1 MNPKPVRSDAEGSKT
16 QNLKWARLAAK
27 NNVDAAENQVKLSLG
42 ELSDFAD
49 EQGAVESYDLRDVS
63 DGILGKSG
71 SLRRKENVAGSI
83 RPSKI
88 AGERDT
94 NHSPDSAPIQR
105 ISLNHQNR
113 PAKPRSRTRWLRQVC
128 PVHLALG
135 DYHSTRLSVRL
146 DAAERAGSGR
156 VSTVLHTSFMASVIA
171 SGSWRARYSSTA
183 STYRRLRDFLR
194 RREKRS
200 ASAYSLSG
208 IEIAV
213 FIPAV

>member
-1 MNPKPVRSDAEGSKT
+1 MNQKSKMMT
-16 QNLKWARLAAK
+16 GLTAK
-27 NNVDAAENQVKLSLG
+27 NNVDAAKNQVKLPLG
-42 ELSDFAD
+42 KFPDLSD
-49 EQGAVESYDLRDVS
+49 EQGAVERYDLRDVS
-63 DGILGKSG
+63 NGILGKAG
-71 SLRRKENVAGSI
+71 SLRRKENVAGSVS
-83 RPSKI
+83 PSKI

-94 NHSPDSAPIQR
+94 NHSPDSAPIQG

-113 PAKPRSRTRWLRQVC
+113 PAKPGAGTRWLRQVC
-128 PVHLALG
+128 PVHVALS

-183 STYRRLRDFLR
+183 STYSRLRDFLR

-200 ASAYSLSG
+200 ASTYSLSG
-208 IEIAV
+208 IEMAV